1 LASSPPQTQA
11 PAGALLSISI
21 VTYQPELE
29 TFSALLASLG
39 AAVAAVRDQLG
50 AAVEVSIVDHSPDPL
65 AVRRA
70 SALQEAPPLT
80 LVHDPANPGFGAGHN
95 RIIAASTAPFHLIL
109 NPDVELPPE
118 ALVELLRYLQEHA
131 EVAALGVEVR
141 DGAGLVQSS
150 CKGEVTVLDLALRG
164 FAPHWLQER
173 FAKRLARY
181 ECRDLLAQ
189 RRIAPA
195 LHLSG
200 CFMLC
205 RTTAL
210 QAVGG
215 FDDDYFLYFEDF
227 ALSRALQAQGK
238 VLYYP
243 AVHIVHH
250 GGGASRKGLAHMRYF
265 GASAWRWFTTQG
277 WRLW

>member
-1 LASSPPQTQA
+1 MASSPSQT
-11 PAGALLSISI
+11 PTSAGALLSVSI
-21 VTYQPELE
+21 VTYQPAPA
-29 TFSALLASLG
+29 TFDALLTSLG
-39 AAVAAVRDQLG
+39 AAVAVVRERLG
-50 AAVEVSIVDHSPDPL
+50 AACELSIVDHSPDPS

-70 SALQEAPPLT
+70 AAAQDAPPLT
-80 LVHDPANPGFGAGHN
+80 LLHDPANPGFGAGHN
-95 RIIAASTAPFHLIL
+95 RVIAASTAPFHLIL

-118 ALVELLRYLQEHA
+118 TLVELLSYLQEHA
-131 EVAALGVEVR
+131 EVAALGPEVR
-141 DGAGLVQSS
+141 DEAGAVQSS

-164 FAPHWLQER
+164 FAPRWLR
-173 FAKRLARY
+173 ARCARRLRRY
-181 ECRDLLAQ
+181 ECRDLLQAG
-189 RRIAPA
+189 RIAPA

-227 ALSRALQAQGK
+227 ALSRALQSQGK

-250 GGGASRKGLAHMRYF
+250 GGGASRKGVAHLRYF
-265 GASAWRWFTTQG
+265 GVSAWRWFTTQG
-277 WRLW
+277 WKLW